1 MCRYVSIEDVHKI
14 LESKYIEWYGTICNE
29 INSLTTI
36 NPESMIIA
44 EIEKRKNYSY
54 TADRWWDRARF
65 VVEIEINIL
74 EEFLQRF
81 KS

>member
-1 MCRYVSIEDVHKI
+1 MTYIKLEDVLHRIYAEPNTSDK
-14 LESKYIEWYGTICNE
+14 LYQD
-29 INSLTTI
+29 INSLPTI
-36 NPESMIIA
+36 NPEAMIIA

-54 TADRWWDRARF
+54 TADRLWDRARF

-74 EEFLQRF
+74 EELLQKF